1 MLLANKTAIVYGAGD
16 VGSAVAH
23 AFAGE
28 GARILITSRT
38 LGRAEALAAAVR
50 AAGGKAE
57 AAALDVLDP
66 EATARHAEKA
76 VSSTGGIDITFH
88 AIDLGDA
95 QGAHVVDT
103 PLPKFLEPIDVAMR
117 THISIASA
125 VAPHMTKRGRGVIM
139 GITANVARMAIPNV
153 AGFAI
158 ACAATESLFRQFAAE
173 MGPQGIRAVCVR
185 SAGSPDTRGVN
196 EVFNMRASEQGI
208 TREEFDTQVGAG
220 IPLRR
225 LPRIGEVAS
234 AAVLLASDKASAVTG
249 AVLNV
254 TCGTLMD

>member
-16 VGSAVAH
+16 VGAAVAR
-23 AFAGE
+23 AFAEE
-28 GARILITSRT
+28 GARILIASRT
-38 LGRAEALAAAVR
+38 LGRAEALAAGIR
-50 AAGGKAE
+50 ETGGKAE
-57 AAALDVLDP
+57 AAALDVLDA

-76 VSSTGGIDITFH
+76 AASGAIDITFH

-95 QGAHVVDT
+95 QGAHVIDT
-103 PLPKFLEPIDVAMR
+103 PLPKFLGPINMAMR
-117 THISIASA
+117 THLSIASA
-125 VAPHMTKRGRGVIM
+125 VVPHMAKRGLGVIM
-139 GITANVARMAIPNV
+139 GITANVARLAIPNV

-158 ACAATESLFRQFAAE
+158 ACAATESLYRQFAAE
-173 MGPQGIRAVCVR
+173 LGPQGIRAVCVR

-196 EVFNMRASEQGI
+196 EVFNMRAKENGI

-225 LPRIGEVAS
+225 LPRVAEVAS

-254 TCGTLMD
+254 TSGTLMD

>member
-16 VGSAVAH
+16 VGTAVAH

-28 GARILITSRT
+28 GARILIASRT
-38 LGRAEALAAAVR
+38 LGRAEALAASIR
-50 AAGGKAE
+50 EKGGKAE

-66 EATARHAEKA
+66 EATARHAEKSA
-76 VSSTGGIDITFH
+76 ASGTIDITFH
-88 AIDLGDA
+88 AVDLGDA
-95 QGAHVVDT
+95 QGAFVIDT
-103 PLPKFLEPIDVAMR
+103 PLQKFLLPIDVAMR

-125 VAPHMTKRGRGVIM
+125 VAPHMAKRGRGVIM
-139 GITANVARMAIPNV
+139 GLTANVARLAIPNV

-158 ACAATESLFRQFAAE
+158 ACAATESLYRQFAAE
-173 MGPQGIRAVCVR
+173 LGPQGIRAVCVR
-185 SAGSPDTRGVN
+185 SAGSPDTRGVD
-196 EVFNMRASEQGI
+196 EVFNMRSREQGI
-208 TREEFDTQVGAG
+208 TRAEFDRQVGAG

-225 LPRIGEVAS
+225 LPRIAEVAS

-249 AVLNV
+249 AMLNV